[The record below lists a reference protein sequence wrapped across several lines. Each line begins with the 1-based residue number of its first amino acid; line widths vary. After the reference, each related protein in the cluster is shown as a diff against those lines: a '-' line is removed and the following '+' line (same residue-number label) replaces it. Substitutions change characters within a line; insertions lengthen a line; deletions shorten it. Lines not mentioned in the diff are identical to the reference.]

1 MVRILSISFFLFVAG
16 AAAAQSV
23 EVTGTVS
30 ATAVGRDDLIVFS
43 VQVKGASLSSVTTPA
58 PPTTEGLALI
68 QRVPSTHR
76 NMTIINGELEES
88 VGYRWTFRPIAEG
101 DARIDATQVV
111 VDGQTYSTRPI
122 AIRVLAQSQAPPQ
135 ARRRQQLPLVLPGQ
149 PQTDESQE
157 IATQDLFI
165 RAIPSKRT
173 AFQNEQVTIEY
184 QLFFRD
190 GIQLRHSRL
199 AGSWDA
205 EGFWREEFEVDT
217 RPIPRSVVENGL
229 LYHVIVLKRV
239 AVFPTR
245 SGTLTVDP
253 LKIETEAYLPVGGSD
268 PFERF
273 FSLRNRFETVEV
285 TSDPVRIE
293 VASLPSGA
301 PASFDG
307 AVGEYRM
314 DASLDATDV
323 QVGEPV
329 HLSVSVLGTGN
340 LATLESPL
348 FVPPGVFEKYDPDVS
363 TDIQRTGETISG
375 KKTFTYVVVPRSNG
389 EFDLPP
395 IEFVYYDPREQRYV
409 SVEREL
415 GTVRVTGTAAPLAA
429 GTTSNGL
436 PVDDIASI
444 LSSTDSWRDTSTP
457 PLHRSPL
464 PYVALIVP
472 AALLLLM
479 QVRQRHV
486 ERIAGDTR
494 YARSR
499 MAHPLAK
506 KHLRRAEQ
514 LLKKGDPRAF
524 YEEIERAVTGFIGNR
539 LNISELG
546 LTRSQID
553 SRLDDAGVAEP
564 IRASLRVLLEECDL
578 ARFAPVLPDR
588 QTMESA
594 SERAA
599 HVIVGVEEAV
609 QSRLSATA

>member
-76 NMTIINGELEES
+76 NMTIINGKLEES

-363 TDIQRTGETISG
+363 TDIHRTGETISG
-375 KKTFTYVVVPRSNG
+375 KKSFTYVVVPRSNG

-395 IEFVYYDPREQRYV
+395 IEFVYYHPREQRYV